1 MRYVI
6 RQIRRVCTRFV
17 ENGALELALVVI
29 LLAVVV
35 SACGSHHKA
44 KGAPKDLIV
53 RCEANRATRAGAQAD
68 PKAVVLRR
76 ADLPSGFGSYSS
88 YQTIEEA
95 ALHGNSTVS
104 QYRSFGFER
113 SYGSQLGK
121 GPWYAPLYG
130 ISATTNVFRTQNGAE
145 RSLTQKLRF
154 IRSRQQSDP
163 RYRHRFSLSERIG
176 DKAYLYGSVGFV
188 RYGSGALRR
197 ERFYVLSWR
206 HGNLES
212 SLVAQGREMSVSDV
226 IALAKCE
233 DSRTLR

>member
-1 MRYVI
+1 MI
-6 RQIRRVCTRFV
+6 RQIGRVRTRFV
-17 ENGALELALVVI
+17 ENGAIELALVVI

-44 KGAPKDLIV
+44 KGAPKGLIV
-53 RCEANRATRAGAQAD
+53 RCEENRVTSSGGRAD
-68 PKAVVLRR
+68 PKVVVLRR
-76 ADLPSGFGSYSS
+76 ADLPAGFVSYSF

-95 ALHGNSTVS
+95 APHGNSTVS

-121 GPWYAPLYG
+121 GPWNAPLYG
-130 ISATTNVFRTQNGAE
+130 ISATTNVFRTRNGAE
-145 RSLTQKLRF
+145 RSLAQDLRF
-154 IRSRQQSDP
+154 IRSRLQSDP
-163 RYRHRFSLSERIG
+163 LYRHRFSLSERIG

-188 RYGSGALRR
+188 RYGRGPLRR

-212 SLVAQGREMSVSDV
+212 SLVAQGREMSMSDA

-233 DSRTLR
+233 DGRID